1 MLRVAR
7 LAYLGDVAVIP
18 FYGPDRPEL
27 FEIER
32 RTMDRPGKVIEAL
45 DSVLPRGRVLDIGAG
60 NGFTA
65 GRLASGRTVVPM
77 EPAAGMVDASA
88 DLPWVRGD
96 AEHLPFADGAFDAAY
111 ATWAYFFSAFGDVSA
126 GVGEAK
132 RVSNGP
138 VAIVDNLGGD
148 EFEALAG
155 RPLSADV
162 GWWEAAGFELVEIE
176 TAFVFDSVDEARTL
190 LGFFFGDPGAAWHRP
205 DIQFRV
211 GLFLG

>member
-1 MLRVAR
+1 M
-7 LAYLGDVAVIP
+7 IP

-45 DSVLPRGRVLDIGAG
+45 DRVLPDGRVLDVGAG

-65 GRLASGRTVVPM
+65 GRLTKGRIVVPM
-77 EPAAGMVDASA
+77 EPAAGMVDPTV

-111 ATWAYFFSAFGDVSA
+111 ATWAYFFSGFGDVSV
-126 GVGEAK
+126 GVDEAR
-132 RVSNGP
+132 RVSKGP

-148 EFEALAG
+148 EFEALAVG
-155 RPLSADV
+155 PISADV

-190 LGFFFGDPGAAWHRP
+190 LGFFFGDPGAAWTRP
-205 DIQFRV
+205 DIQVRV
-211 GLFLG
+211 GLCVG